1 MPTVT
6 RERRLP
12 IAPAAAYSA
21 WLEAYEAFPKFY
33 PERFARVRVL
43 ESHGN
48 ERTTECEEIW
58 GGRHMTYRSHE
69 LLDPPRGVEQ
79 TVTSGGAKGSVTRWS
94 FEPDGD
100 GTRVV
105 VEMRLRGL
113 EGVLLGTLL
122 RRRFERD
129 LDATLDRWSRFVL
142 GAVASPP

>member
-1 MPTVT
+1 MPTLT

-21 WLEAYEAFPKFY
+21 WVEAYEAFPKFY

-43 ESHGN
+43 GSEGN

-58 GGRHMTYRSHE
+58 GGRRMTYRSRE
-69 LLDPPRGVEQ
+69 VLDPPHGVEQ
-79 TVTSGGAKGSVTRWS
+79 TVTSGSAKGSVTRWS

-100 GTRVV
+100 GTRVLI
-105 VEMRLRGL
+105 ELKLRGF

-122 RRRFERD
+122 RGRFERD

-142 GAVASPP
+142 GTVTLRP